1 MPFFM
6 RCVGRLRAVDGPS
19 PGTLPGMLRS
29 RVARLASKRPGERR
43 VHPKGRGTLRMSMR
57 AGALAL
63 LAAALAMPA
72 APVLAQADLRTE
84 GDVAKAQGAYE
95 AEVPVNSQAES
106 DRAGGLAR
114 ALGAV
119 LAKLSGDRNVMARPG
134 VPQALRNAGNYV
146 DSYDYRQDQGTSPTG
161 APTFKTMLVARFRQD
176 DVDGLVAALGLP
188 VWPQPRPKPVLWL
201 AIDDGSGPRLVGL
214 QQSNAARSVLDRA
227 VERGFRLGLPG
238 GGAAEQALVGAI
250 WRQDT
255 AAVARASARYSPPMQ
270 LIGKLY
276 RSGGGWAADWVFVDD
291 GKVLSTWSTSDG
303 DARRAMAGGADGA
316 ADALVK
322 RYAKRVE
329 TGTPGVYRAVFTG
342 IRSADDY
349 LRLSAALQG
358 VSVVRGIRPV
368 RASGDRLEA
377 DLELLTG
384 ISGLNR
390 MLGDDSPVVP
400 VSVPTEGPVILDG
413 ERAEYRLK

>member
-1 MPFFM
+1 MEF
-6 RCVGRLRAVDGPS
+6 
-19 PGTLPGMLRS
+19 
-29 RVARLASKRPGERR
+29 
-43 VHPKGRGTLRMSMR
+43 SMR
-57 AGALAL
+57 RSLLVLLALAAVL
-63 LAAALAMPA
+63 PVAPALAQ
-72 APVLAQADLRTE
+72 VDLRTE

-106 DRAGGLAR
+106 DRPGGLAR

-119 LAKLSGDRNVMARPG
+119 LGKLSGDRNVMASPG
-134 VPQALRNAGNYV
+134 VPQALRGASGYV
-146 DSYDYRQDQGTSPTG
+146 ESYDYRQDQGTSASG
-161 APTFKTMLVARFRQD
+161 APTFKTTLVARFRQS
-176 DVDGLVAALGLP
+176 DVDGLIAALGLP

-214 QQSNAARSVLDRA
+214 QQANAARSVLDRA
-227 VERGFRLGLPG
+227 IERGYRLGLPT

-270 LIGKLY
+270 LVGKLY
-276 RSGGGWAADWVFVDD
+276 RAGSGWTADWAFVDD
-291 GKVLSTWSTSDG
+291 GKVLSTWSTTDG
-303 DARRAMAGGADGA
+303 DARRAMSAGADGA

-329 TGTPGVYRAVFTG
+329 TGTPGIYRAVFTG

-358 VSVVRGIRPV
+358 VSVVRSIRPV
-368 RASGDRLEA
+368 KASGDRLEV

-384 ISGLNR
+384 IAGLNR

-400 VSVPTEGPVILDG
+400 VSAPTVGPVILDG